1 MQPFEASAVIWVYL
15 VCATLFISLSS
26 SQRPAFGRCPDVVP
40 KTDFDVSKF
49 AGEWNE
55 IERSFYLFESSL
67 SCTKLNFTLFTN
79 DTMVAE
85 VNYRAPW
92 RGTSSESEYIIKD
105 VSKTPGILNMVL
117 ASTLP
122 ALIARLAPGSGKYIV
137 LDTNYTDYA
146 LIYSCTDLRL
156 LHADFIWVLGRSK
169 DISIDARTIIYSTL
183 DKLKINRDR
192 LLLSKTKD
200 C

>member
-1 MQPFEASAVIWVYL
+1 MKPFQLYTIVLIF
-15 VCATLFISLSS
+15 TTFISLSL
-26 SQRPAFGRCPDVVP
+26 SQRPAFGRCPEVSP
-40 KTDFDVSKF
+40 KPDFKISEF

-55 IERSFYLFESSL
+55 IERSFYVFESSL
-67 SCTKLNFTLFTN
+67 SCTKLNFTLHAN
-79 DTMVAE
+79 DSMTAE

-92 RGTSSESEYIIKD
+92 RGTTSVSEYTIKD
-105 VSKTPGILNMVL
+105 VSKNPGVLNMVL
-117 ASTLP
+117 SSTLP

-137 LDTNYTDYA
+137 LDTDYTDYA

-156 LHADFIWVLGRSK
+156 VHADFIWVLGRSK
-169 DISIDARTIIYSTL
+169 DISVDARTIVYSTL